1 VIVTL
6 AFSDETKAPP
16 TPFTATIILQNKDV
30 EGKQTLAQVKS
41 TDDSYY
47 AKII

>member
-6 AFSDETKAPP
+6 AFSDETKTPP

-30 EGKQTLAQVKS
+30 EGKRTLAQVKS